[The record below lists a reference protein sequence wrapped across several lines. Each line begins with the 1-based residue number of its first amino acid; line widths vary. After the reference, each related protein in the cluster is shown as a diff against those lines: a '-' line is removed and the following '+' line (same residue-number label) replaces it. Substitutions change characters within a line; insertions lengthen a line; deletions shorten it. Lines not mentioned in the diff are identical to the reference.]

1 MRTLDYLR
9 LGAAGMK
16 AHKKRALVVVMI
28 VGLLF
33 GVVAAGAFFLQGL
46 EQVAL
51 AEMLAPTEGKVLV
64 MSSVDTRA
72 CGEDCEVAAEVG
84 KMKEKIGEYGGE
96 VVPAAVRQTAEGM
109 FYVVDRGVFREVF
122 SGVKA
127 EAAGDAVGAFTDGE
141 DEAMTVVVPLEVA
154 AELAGIEMPE
164 SGASVAERM
173 VAIYKVREEA
183 LGRTVE
189 SETGARYEV
198 AGILPGGV
206 YATDLSLVYVGQS
219 GNPLNMLFGQVKT
232 GVSQSFGVRQAE
244 DGLAAA
250 GTTGDGQAEEV
261 DAEAMGMV
269 LAVFEDIEAAEGYYR
284 DEVNYCAEV
293 DRMMGRCGR
302 CSEEYR
308 YQVAAAVADPLG
320 TYDNL
325 QQVWSVFKIAAAVL
339 AAIAVLIALS
349 TYVRLLGGDVK
360 IIALYHAMGATGWQI
375 RLVYLTYLVMLSVL
389 AVGFAVILGLGLA
402 TGLSLVNMAALKEVF
417 AMGFGVVT
425 EEIWLVGWSEVIWW
439 LVGALLVTAGLAV
452 VLGNGNFAGKELGKR
467 MK

>member
-72 CGEDCEVAAEVG
+72 CGEDCEVAAEVE

-109 FYVVDRGVFREVF
+109 FYVVDEGVFGEVF

-127 EAAGDAVGAFTDGE
+127 DSAESEGG
-141 DEAMTVVVPLEVA
+141 EAMTVVVPLEVA

-173 VAIYKVREEA
+173 VAIYKVREAA

-206 YATDLSLVYVGQS
+206 YATDLSLVYAGQS

-232 GVSQSFGVRQAE
+232 GMSQSFGVGAG
-244 DGLAAA
+244 DGLAEAEATSGELA
-250 GTTGDGQAEEV
+250 GEV

-293 DRMMGRCGR
+293 DRMMRR

-375 RLVYLTYLVMLSVL
+375 RLVYLTYLVMLSAL

-402 TGLSLVNMAALKEVF
+402 AGLSLVNMAALKEVF

-439 LVGALLVTAGLAV
+439 LVGALLVAAVLAV

>member
-72 CGEDCEVAAEVG
+72 CGEDCEVAAEVE
-84 KMKEKIGEYGGE
+84 KMKEKIGEHGGE

-109 FYVVDRGVFREVF
+109 FYVVDEGVFGEVF

-127 EAAGDAVGAFTDGE
+127 EASGE

-173 VAIYKVREEA
+173 VAIYKVREAA

-206 YATDLSLVYVGQS
+206 YATDLSLVYAGQS

-232 GVSQSFGVRQAE
+232 GVSQSFGVGQAE
-244 DGLAAA
+244 DG
-250 GTTGDGQAEEV
+250 GQAEDV

-269 LAVFEDIEAAEGYYR
+269 LAVFEDIGAAEGYYR

-293 DRMMGRCGR
+293 DRMMGR

-325 QQVWSVFKIAAAVL
+325 QQVWSVFKVAAAVL

-402 TGLSLVNMAALKEVF
+402 AVLSLVNMAALKEVF
-417 AMGFGVVT
+417 AMGFGVVM

-439 LVGALLVTAGLAV
+439 LAGALLVAALLAV
-452 VLGNGNFAGKELGKR
+452 LLGNGNFAGKELGKR

>member
-72 CGEDCEVAAEVG
+72 CGEDCEVAAEVE

-109 FYVVDRGVFREVF
+109 FYVVDEGVFGEVF

-127 EAAGDAVGAFTDGE
+127 DSAESEGG
-141 DEAMTVVVPLEVA
+141 EAMTVVVPLEVA

-173 VAIYKVREEA
+173 VAIYKVREAA

-206 YATDLSLVYVGQS
+206 YATDLSLVYAGQS

-232 GVSQSFGVRQAE
+232 GVSQSFGVGAG
-244 DGLAAA
+244 DGLAEAEATSGELA
-250 GTTGDGQAEEV
+250 GEV

-269 LAVFEDIEAAEGYYR
+269 LAVFEDIGAAEGYYR

-293 DRMMGRCGR
+293 DRMMGR

-360 IIALYHAMGATGWQI
+360 IIALYRAMGATGWQI
-375 RLVYLTYLVMLSVL
+375 RLVYLTYLVMLSML

-402 TGLSLVNMAALKEVF
+402 AVLSLVNMAALKEVF

-439 LVGALLVTAGLAV
+439 LVGALLVAAVLAV

>member
-72 CGEDCEVAAEVG
+72 CGEDCEVAAEVE
-84 KMKEKIGEYGGE
+84 KMKEKSGEYGGE
-96 VVPAAVRQTAEGM
+96 VVPAAMRQTAEGM
-109 FYVVDRGVFREVF
+109 FYVVDEGVFGEVF

-127 EAAGDAVGAFTDGE
+127 EASGE

-154 AELAGIEMPE
+154 AELAGIEIPE

-173 VAIYKVREEA
+173 VAIYKVREET

-206 YATDLSLVYVGQS
+206 YATDLSLVYAGQS

-232 GVSQSFGVRQAE
+232 GVSQSFGVGAG
-244 DGLAAA
+244 DGLAEAEAMGGELA
-250 GTTGDGQAEEV
+250 GEV
-261 DAEAMGMV
+261 DAEVMGMV

-293 DRMMGRCGR
+293 DRMMGRC
-302 CSEEYR
+302 SEEYR

-325 QQVWSVFKIAAAVL
+325 RQVWSVFKIAAAVL

-402 TGLSLVNMAALKEVF
+402 AVLSLVNMAALKEVF
-417 AMGFGVVT
+417 AMGFGVVM

-439 LVGALLVTAGLAV
+439 LAGALLVAAGLAV